1 MKLLTI
7 IILVL
12 ATFVITEDQARVRV
26 GKKFVDNLVDLFI
39 PQVIE
44 QINGLKSFE
53 YNVDTTLL
61 KLNIRNLAF
70 DELRYNSSQYLVN
83 FNKNTSSID
92 VEINSFKIN
101 LNSLIYH
108 KFLFLSNS
116 SGNLQANMNI
126 NLKIS
131 LAFISDKN
139 GVIQLKLNDYNFN
152 YKGSSISFKGGL
164 FEWNVN
170 LLLNVFSL

>member
-7 IILVL
+7 ILIIL
-12 ATFVITEDQARVRV
+12 ATLVIAEDQARVRI

-53 YNVDTTLL
+53 YNIDLTLL
-61 KLNIRNLAF
+61 QLNIRNLNF

-83 FNKNTSSID
+83 FNKNSSSID

-101 LNSLIYH
+101 LNSIIYH

-116 SGNLQANMNI
+116 SGNLNANMNI
-126 NLKIS
+126 NFKIS
-131 LAFISDKN
+131 LALISDKN

-152 YKGSSISFKGGL
+152 YKGSSISFKGGF
-164 FEWNVN
+164 FEWNMN
-170 LLLNVFSL
+170 LLLNVFTM